1 MIKLN
6 TRIFTLSLF
15 IVCFALLGGTSQL
28 ALATDTETDANDG
41 GIIFPRGFGIAVNQ
55 VGYMDGSNMGDI
67 EETREGPWRAGIRRM
82 FDVRDYR
89 PFVEVGEAVG
99 VRILTLFA
107 LAEMDR
113 LNIVANY
120 PTVTMWGSEFD
131 NSSNIGPKQLEIMD
145 YVKNNAHHIEL
156 GVTGVGHE
164 YWIDGIKHR
173 SEWYNVYEQYAWP
186 EEEMRGRM
194 DLIGKILAQYGI
206 SEENGHSFPESM
218 SAYGYH
224 WNPDGDVS
232 TGKIWSDY
240 GVKYGNTKFI
250 LSPDIG
256 FPEWGTGGFD
266 HGVLLFDR
274 HDYGPVWHRYA
285 DVPTEPVDDY
295 LTDLTES
302 HWANWLAHD
311 DFLQP
316 DLNQQWIDYFS
327 EIQAHPN
334 HYLAKNNE
342 QLYSQWLY
350 QRHATVTETS
360 AGTVRIDNRD
370 MAEQAYRY
378 DMLGGMVLAV
388 ALEEGQHVSSAS
400 LNGNPISAYFEEAG
414 FGYIY
419 LPRLE
424 REVYEFTYEIGSQR
438 MPRYVNNT
446 GTYNVYDVTDS
457 RNRFS
462 FEIQMY
468 GTQTVKVVTNQ
479 PGSIESD
486 NEFLTVLSHE
496 YDAAEGV
503 LHIEI
508 HGRDIQGETGT
519 ITLNY

>member
-1 MIKLN
+1 MLAVIFA
-6 TRIFTLSLF
+6 FTLFGML
-15 IVCFALLGGTSQL
+15 
-28 ALATDTETDANDG
+28 ETGIAQSNSDE
-41 GIIFPRGFGIAVNQ
+41 IIFPRGFGIAVNQ
-55 VGYMDGSNMGDI
+55 VGYMDGSNMGDVD
-67 EETREGPWRAGIRRM
+67 ETREGPWRAGIRRM
-82 FDVRDYR
+82 FDVRDYK

-99 VRILTLFA
+99 VRFLTLFA

-113 LNIVANY
+113 LNVVANY
-120 PTVTMWGSEFD
+120 PTVTMWGSDFD
-131 NSSNIGPKQLEIMD
+131 NSKNIGPDQLEIMD
-145 YVKNNAHHIEL
+145 YVKNHANYIEL

-164 YWIDGIKHR
+164 YLIDGKKHR

-186 EEEMRGRM
+186 ESEMRGRM
-194 DLIGKILAQYGI
+194 DLIGKILTQYGI

-224 WNPDGDVS
+224 WNPDGDIS

-240 GVKYGNTKFI
+240 GVKYGNTKFV

-256 FPEWGTGGFD
+256 FPESGTGGFD

-285 DVPTEPVDDY
+285 DVPELPVDDY

-302 HWANWLAHD
+302 HWANWLAPD

-316 DLNQQWIDYFS
+316 ALNQRWIAYFR

-350 QRHATVTETS
+350 QRHATVTETNP
-360 AGTVRIDNRD
+360 GTVQIDNRD
-370 MAEQAYRY
+370 MAEQAYTY
-378 DMLGGMVLAV
+378 DMLGNMVLAV
-388 ALEEGQHVSSAS
+388 ALKDGQHVSRAT

-424 REVYEFTYEIGSQR
+424 REVYQFSYEVGSDQMSR
-438 MPRYVNNT
+438 IVNNT
-446 GTYNVYDVTDS
+446 GTYNIYEVMSNPDS
-457 RNRFS
+457 FS
-462 FEIQMY
+462 FYLKMY
-468 GTQTVKVVTNQ
+468 GTQTVQVKTEN
-479 PGSIESD
+479 PSSAESD
-486 NEFLTVLSHE
+486 NENLWILSQD
-496 YDAAEGV
+496 YNAENGI
-503 LHIEI
+503 LSLEI
-508 HGRDIQGETGT
+508 YGRDIQGEQGT
-519 ITLNY
+519 ITLTY